1 MGLKVTNNAF
11 GTLNAGIN
19 SSATTIVLTAGQ
31 GARFPTLSAGDYFYA
46 TLIDTS
52 NNLEIVKV
60 TARSTD
66 TMTIVRGQDSTT
78 ARAYATNDR
87 FELRPTAILFN
98 EKANANEYLPLAGG
112 TMTGALGV
120 GATPLAHIHSTKA
133 GAEVARFTNSQSNG
147 GDWEFKIGGGGFED
161 RKLMIT
167 DKYGSTDNVRLSIDS
182 SGRVVTPQ
190 KPMLRATVSGAS
202 NITFVKD
209 ATTTIP
215 FNYKNEFTGSD
226 FNTSTYTFTCPV
238 AGVYF
243 VHAAV
248 QVSGVNPSGGVGP
261 NLFLQK
267 NGGAFSGTYHVVIQS
282 AGYQKLES
290 TGLVKCSAGDTIVVA
305 LYQGNQTYSGGSTE
319 FAGDMRNG
327 LYICLLG

>member
-1 MGLKVTNNAF
+1 MGIKLSNNAF
-11 GTLNAGIN
+11 ATLAAGIN
-19 SSATTIVLTAGQ
+19 SSVTSITVASGQ
-31 GARFPTLSAGDYFYA
+31 GARFPTLTGTDYFYA

-52 NNLEIVKV
+52 NNLEIVKC
-60 TARSTD
+60 TARATD
-66 TMTIVRGQDSTT
+66 VLTVVRAQESTT
-78 ARAYATNDR
+78 ARAYAAGDR
-87 FELRPTAILFN
+87 LEIRITAQTFVDSVA
-98 EKANANEYLPLAGG
+98 EKLSLAGG

-167 DKYGSTDNVRLSIDS
+167 DRYGSTDNVRLSIDS

-248 QVSGVNPSGGVGP
+248 QVSGINPSAGVGP

-290 TGLVKCSAGDTIVVA
+290 TGIVKCAAGDTIVVA
-305 LYQGNQTYSGGSTE
+305 LYQGNQTYIGGSTE